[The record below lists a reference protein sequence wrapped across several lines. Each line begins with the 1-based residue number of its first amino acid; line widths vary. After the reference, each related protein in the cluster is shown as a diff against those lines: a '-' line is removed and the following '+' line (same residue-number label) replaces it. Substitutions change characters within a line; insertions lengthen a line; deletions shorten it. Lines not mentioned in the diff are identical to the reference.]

1 MICDSAD
8 VGRIDDA
15 ITRLIVSLHAKLSSN
30 NGREFATIVADQL
43 RWRELLWRQCT
54 PLTAA
59 CLLPKFQAR
68 YTYLKAKPEELAG
81 ELYLQNGIKIGGLPL
96 ELQTLSKPGVYL
108 AENRITDSTERID
121 IAERYIDTTVDAL
134 AFIANRGGS
143 GMDCAQ
149 FPVYI
154 VAVRRDLPPEVLTIP
169 NILGSPREQQSC
181 VSRISRIADGI
192 LFEIDAWPW
201 VDGKVYAWR
210 PNAGLLE
217 RATTRFVPKSKA
229 SLRELFTRGEPN
241 GRLNNAMFY
250 DALRIATTAL
260 DLSFTTA
267 TEAFWF
273 SWNEPYRRGDHI
285 VLDTCAR
292 PGMKGQCAGDFVGKA
307 VYEQRTDKVFF
318 AFSSAASP
326 PDCKPANGRDPT
338 DAALGGVQFFP
349 PRFRWQPAALLALKS
364 AYCRGGL

>member
-1 MICDSAD
+1 VICENAE
-8 VGRIDDA
+8 VRQVDDA
-15 ITRLIVSLHAKLSSN
+15 LTKLIVSLHGRLNSN

-54 PLTAA
+54 PLAAA

-68 YTYLKAKPEELAG
+68 YNYLKPKPEEIAG
-81 ELYLQNGIKIGGLPL
+81 ELYLSSGIKVGGLPL

-108 AENRITDSTERID
+108 AEKRITDPAERID
-121 IAERYIDTTVDAL
+121 IAERYIDPTVDAL
-134 AFIANRGGS
+134 AFVANRGGS

-154 VAVRRDLPPEVLTIP
+154 VAVRRDVAPEVVTIP

-181 VSRISRIADGI
+181 VSRISRIADGF
-192 LFEIDAWPW
+192 LFEIGAWPW
-201 VDGKVYAWR
+201 VDGKVYAWK
-210 PNAGLLE
+210 PKGGLFV
-217 RATTRFVPKSKA
+217 RATTRFVPKSGA
-229 SLRELFTRGEPN
+229 PIRDLFIHGDPN
-241 GRLNNAMFY
+241 GRLNNALFY

-260 DLSFTTA
+260 DLSLATA
-267 TEAFWF
+267 SEAFWF
-273 SWNEPYRRGDHI
+273 SWSEPYRRGDYI

-326 PDCKPANGRDPT
+326 PECKPANGRDPI

-349 PRFRWQPAALLALKS
+349 PRFRWQPAALLTLKDS
-364 AYCRGGL
+364 YCRIGQ